1 MGCRSNGLSELWA
14 VGVMGCRSYGLS
26 ELWAVGVMGCRNN
39 ATLPNKTTSQTTPQS
54 IHHPDTNTHTEGMQI
69 YFFPWNRNTRVCV
82 CGFFFLGGGGGGE
95 PVDEMESVFTAI
107 LVA

>member
-1 MGCRSNGLSELWA
+1 MVN
-14 VGVMGCRSYGLS
+14 
-26 ELWAVGVMGCRNN
+26 
-39 ATLPNKTTSQTTPQS
+39 NKTTSQTTPRS

-82 CGFFFLGGGGGGE
+82 WFFFGGGGGWGGGE